1 MNTRNGGR
9 RCEIASGLN
18 MLVAAVNAPSSMLVA
33 AVNDA
38 HPPVPQSQ
46 NQEQTA
52 QPSVSE
58 ASQPISQ
65 PSNGTITATPQGGE
79 KESCPLDILHI
90 ALKVIMGIAEKEH
103 PNSERERKNMSQSQK
118 FNLLTQ
124 EMRKSRNTHEFNSDE
139 NPHMTEDTWR
149 SFFVA
154 TKAAWKNRIGT
165 GSNSRISKL
174 FKKESQVRTPL
185 RSATGLPAGQPGTF
199 LPKDLFETCQ
209 KYFMCDPQVL
219 YAMSGANST
228 ETASPAP
235 QCDDALSD
243 EVINKM
249 KKPELKALCKKHDL
263 ARSGNNPELKKRIL
277 DHMKATIVARQVP
290 REAPVPQ
297 VPPEDSSPAAAPILP
312 PSSGMSPMTGMSPP
326 TSESESDRE
335 SVSDRESEKDTGP
348 KTRDSKFGRNQKR
361 KYHKEKNM
369 RKLLAGVETMAENS
383 SPTQL
388 QKAAREMVA
397 TSLEQLL
404 PRDGTIN
411 QSPNQYIVL
420 YKKTLDQSKLIVKG
434 ALKQIPTSADPDS
447 KDHPK
452 FAYRMYVEL
461 IDEGIQA
468 VMNPLH
474 KEHQRW
480 QFMAHS
486 IGEHGNNGLDIYN
499 DVRVAFPEA
508 ILPCVYSE
516 ETEDSW

>member
-1 MNTRNGGR
+1 MVLF
-9 RCEIASGLN
+9 SF
-18 MLVAAVNAPSSMLVA
+18 
-33 AVNDA
+33 
-38 HPPVPQSQ
+38 PQ
-46 NQEQTA
+46 
-52 QPSVSE
+52 
-58 ASQPISQ
+58 
-65 PSNGTITATPQGGE
+65 
-79 KESCPLDILHI
+79 
-90 ALKVIMGIAEKEH
+90 
-103 PNSERERKNMSQSQK
+103 
-118 FNLLTQ
+118 
-124 EMRKSRNTHEFNSDE
+124 
-139 NPHMTEDTWR
+139 
-149 SFFVA
+149 
-154 TKAAWKNRIGT
+154 
-165 GSNSRISKL
+165 
-174 FKKESQVRTPL
+174 
-185 RSATGLPAGQPGTF
+185 
-199 LPKDLFETCQ
+199 
-209 KYFMCDPQVL
+209 
-219 YAMSGANST
+219 
-228 ETASPAP
+228 
-235 QCDDALSD
+235 
-243 EVINKM
+243 
-249 KKPELKALCKKHDL
+249 
-263 ARSGNNPELKKRIL
+263 
-277 DHMKATIVARQVP
+277 
-290 REAPVPQ
+290 
-297 VPPEDSSPAAAPILP
+297 
-312 PSSGMSPMTGMSPP
+312 
-326 TSESESDRE
+326 
-335 SVSDRESEKDTGP
+335 
-348 KTRDSKFGRNQKR
+348 
-361 KYHKEKNM
+361 
-369 RKLLAGVETMAENS
+369 TMAENS